1 MRFRITLMSLLRF
14 SWPRCLAAATAVAA
28 VALSIPSALAV
39 EHAEVCRYCR
49 HAAAGAAV
57 VEHVVPKPGERKY
70 APDRQVDVRHI
81 KLDVTPDFDDRT
93 VSGTATLRFVPIAE
107 PLASLRLDA
116 VNLDV
121 REVRSKEKIRDWSAG
136 RAELTVVFDP
146 PLPVGEEAAI
156 EVEYS
161 AEPKEGL
168 YFRTKAMGF
177 PESDAHVWTQGETH
191 EARHWFPCFDY
202 PNERSSTE
210 IICHVPKDMTVVS
223 NGRLVEESDDEDGD
237 LKTFHWQQEK
247 PHVSY
252 LICFVAGR
260 LEKLEGR
267 HGDVPLAF
275 YSQPS
280 KAEHAAEAFLDT
292 ADIMAFFDEEIG
304 VPYPWDK
311 YDQATIADFM
321 WGGME
326 NTTITTLTQRTIH
339 APEVENVQDY
349 RTRTLNA
356 HEMAHQWFGD
366 YVTCKDWSHLW
377 LNEGFATFYAHLYE
391 GHKFGRDDLLYGLYI
406 DARDEIFLD
415 ENKDDKRPIVYR
427 EYDVPSEQFDFRNYP
442 KASWVLHMLR
452 SQLGEE
458 LYREAIHTYL
468 ERHALSE
475 VETEDLREVFEELSG
490 KPLDRFFDQWLYHGG
505 QPELKVTYRWR
516 GKEQL
521 AQITVE
527 QTQETGD
534 DVLLFEFPTKLRF
547 VVDGEIIDE
556 AVEIK
561 ERKHDFFV
569 RLPDE
574 PQIVRFDPDYS
585 VLAKID
591 FKLSDAQLKAQLKDK
606 SDAMG
611 RVLAC
616 EGLAERDA
624 KSVVAAL
631 RAALE
636 EDSFFGVREAAAAAL
651 RKIGTDEAAAALA
664 GAWQQDDAR
673 VRLRVVDELGKC
685 YRDAANEQLLEIAA
699 EEKNPAVRAAAIRGL
714 GKFQGEKTVAAVREA
729 LDSKAFN
736 NEPVVAAFMAIRDL
750 GDRSLAADLMNTLRE
765 REQAIDPRDFAEG
778 MITLAQVSQR
788 GRGRDR
794 AFEFFKSYLDHPRVP
809 LRTAAVR
816 ALGELGDARAR
827 PLLEAY
833 AANAGAR
840 VAPTAKAALE
850 QLTKAAPLAPTEVG
864 ELRREL
870 RELRASQD
878 KLQKAVDDL
887 KSKSTAKAAKP
898 KSDAEADAGGEQ

>member
-1 MRFRITLMSLLRF
+1 MSQLSFLR
-14 SWPRCLAAATAVAA
+14 PHCLAVFAAVAA
-28 VALSIPSALAV
+28 LASSLPSASAV

-49 HAAAGAAV
+49 HAGLHAAP
-57 VEHVVPKPGERKY
+57 EHPDPKRGERKY
-70 APDRQVDVRHI
+70 APDRQVDVKHI
-81 KLDVTPDFDDRT
+81 KLDVTPDFDNRT

-107 PLASLRLDA
+107 PVSSLRLDA

-121 REVRSKEKIRDWSAG
+121 RDVRSKEKIRDWSAG
-136 RAELTVVFDP
+136 RKELTVVFDP
-146 PLPVGEEAAI
+146 PLPVGEEASI

-161 AEPKEGL
+161 AEPNEGL
-168 YFRTKAMGF
+168 YFRTPEMGL
-177 PESDAHVWTQGETH
+177 PEEDVHVWTQGETH
-191 EARHWFPCFDY
+191 EARHWFPSFDY

-210 IICHVPKDMTVVS
+210 IICHVPKEMTVVS
-223 NGRLVEESDDEDGD
+223 NGRLVKETEDGD
-237 LKTFHWQQEK
+237 MKTVHWLQEK

-252 LICFVAGR
+252 LICFVAGK
-260 LEKLEGR
+260 LEKIESS
-267 HGDVPLAF
+267 HGDVPLGF

-280 KAEHAAEAFLDT
+280 KAKHAAEAFEDT

-304 VPYPWDK
+304 VPYPWEK
-311 YDQATIADFM
+311 YDQATITDFT

-326 NTTITTLTQRTIH
+326 NTTITTLTQRTLH
-339 APEVENVQDY
+339 SPEVENVQDY

-377 LNEGFATFYAHLYE
+377 LNEGFATYYAHLYE
-391 GHKFGRDDLLYGLYI
+391 GHKFGRDALLYGLYI

-415 ENKDDKRPIVYR
+415 ENKNDKRPIVYR
-427 EYDVPSEQFDFRNYP
+427 EYESEREQFDFRNYP

-458 LYREAIHTYL
+458 MYREAIHTYL

-521 AQITVE
+521 AQVTVE

-569 RLPDE
+569 RLPAE
-574 PQIVRFDPDYS
+574 PQVVRFDPDYS
-585 VLAKID
+585 VLAKVD
-591 FKLSDAQLKAQLKDK
+591 FKLSDALLKAQLKDK

-616 EGLAERDA
+616 EGLAERKT
-624 KSVVAAL
+624 KSSVAAL
-631 RAALE
+631 SEALQ
-636 EDSFFGVREAAAAAL
+636 EDSFFGVREAAALAL
-651 RKIGTDEAAAALA
+651 RKIGTEEAVAALA
-664 GAWQQDDAR
+664 AGCDQDDAR

-685 YRDAANEQLLEIAA
+685 YRDEAHDKLLDIAA
-699 EEKNPAVRAAAIRGL
+699 KEKNPAVRAAAIRGL
-714 GKFQGEKTVAAVREA
+714 GKYQGEKTVAAVREA
-729 LDSKAFN
+729 LESKSFN
-736 NEPVVAAFMAIRDL
+736 NEPVLAAFMAIRDL
-750 GDRSLAADLMNTLRE
+750 GDRSLAADLMNTLSE
-765 REQAIDPRDFAEG
+765 REQELDPRDFTEG

-788 GRGRDR
+788 GRGRNR
-794 AFEFFKSYLDHPRVP
+794 AFEFLKGYLDHPRIP

-833 AANAGAR
+833 AADASAR

-850 QLTKAAPLAPTEVG
+850 QLTKTAPLAPTEVS

-870 RELRASQD
+870 RELRDSQD

-887 KSKSTAKAAKP
+887 KSKSAAKP
-898 KSDAEADAGGEQ
+898 AKASSDAEAAESDDEQ